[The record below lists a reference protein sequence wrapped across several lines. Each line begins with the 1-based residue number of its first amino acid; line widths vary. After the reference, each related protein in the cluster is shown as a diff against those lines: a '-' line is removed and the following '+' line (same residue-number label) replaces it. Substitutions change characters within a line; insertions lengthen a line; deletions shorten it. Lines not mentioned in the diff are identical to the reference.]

1 VPHPPDPIDTRARP
15 KRRAFPIQ
23 EIIMSFFT
31 IETSYRLLFY
41 RLRTYEADTIEGACE
56 LAIADEAWED
66 VKSDFETV
74 GDGFVTGVWEGRDTA
89 YTGRALTVPSQ
100 YGEAVERKADHF
112 EVLLGLLKV
121 FAHPPDAGLPDPP
134 FWRERLDAAI
144 AKANAIL
151 AGQPD
156 PQAEG

>member
-1 VPHPPDPIDTRARP
+1 MPL
-15 KRRAFPIQ
+15 
-23 EIIMSFFT
+23 FT
-31 IETSYRLLFY
+31 IETSYRMSIY
-41 RLRTYEADTIEGACE
+41 RHRTYEADTLERACK

-74 GDGFVTGVWEGRDTA
+74 GDGFVTGAWEGRDTA

-100 YGEAVERKADHF
+100 FGEAVERKADHF

-134 FWRERLDAAI
+134 FWRQRLDAAI
-144 AKANAIL
+144 AKADAIL
-151 AGQPD
+151 AGQSD
-156 PQAEG
+156 PQAEGDS